1 MRKILYLISIV
12 IIVLEFTACVPA
24 KLFQDTKARMNR
36 LRDDST
42 ACANQSSTVSAQ
54 IAALNKSIANMKD
67 QISNLEADTAQTG
80 LQYRKMLA
88 SNTTLNGL
96 YEDVIKQNKDLL
108 NTSTNQTNELNQK
121 LNKEKEDLDKE
132 QLQLGQL
139 QETLNAK
146 QKNIDSLSTAV
157 AQREQKLH
165 HLQQMLAEKDST
177 MNALKKNITDA
188 LTDFSAS
195 DLSVYN
201 KDGNIYVSL
210 SDQLLFKSG
219 STTVDPKG
227 QKAIKQLATVLAKN
241 PDIDVMIQG
250 NTDNVPLSGT
260 GFMKDNWD
268 LSVLRATSVIRIL
281 TADGNVDQK
290 RITASGRGENYPVAD
305 NSSPEGRKQNRRT
318 DIILTPKYDK
328 IMKAL
333 GGGN

>member
-1 MRKILYLISIV
+1 MKNILHLAGLALL
-12 IIVLEFTACVPA
+12 LELAACVPA
-24 KLFQDTKARMNR
+24 KMFQDTKARMDR
-36 LRDDST
+36 LKQDSI
-42 ACANQSSTVSAQ
+42 ACANQSVTVMAQ
-54 IAALNKSIANMKD
+54 ITALNKSIANMKD
-67 QISNLEADTAQTG
+67 QIANLMADTAQNG
-80 LQYRKMLA
+80 IEYRKMLA

-108 NTSTNQTNELNQK
+108 NASTNQTNELTQK
-121 LNKEKEDLDKE
+121 LNKEKEDLDAQQAQLS
-132 QLQLGQL
+132 QLQAS
-139 QETLNAK
+139 LNAK
-146 QKNIDSLSTAV
+146 QKNIDSLSAAV
-157 AQREQKLH
+157 AQREQKMEQ
-165 HLQQMLAEKDST
+165 LQRMLSEKDST

-188 LTDFSAS
+188 LTDFSSS

-227 QKAIKQLATVLAKN
+227 QKAVKQLAAVLAKN

-250 NTDNVPLSGT
+250 NTDNVPLNGN
-260 GFMKDNWD
+260 GVMKDNWD

-281 TADGNVDQK
+281 TADGNVDEK
-290 RITASGRGENYPVAD
+290 RITASGRSEYFPVAD
-305 NSSPEGRKQNRRT
+305 NSTPDGRKQNRRT

-333 GGGN
+333 GRGN

>member
-1 MRKILYLISIV
+1 MKNTLYLAGIALL
-12 IIVLEFTACVPA
+12 LELTACVPA
-24 KLFQDTKARMNR
+24 KLFQDTKARMDR
-36 LRDDST
+36 LKQDSI
-42 ACANQSSTVSAQ
+42 ACANQSATVMAQ
-54 IAALNKSIANMKD
+54 ITALNKSISTMKD
-67 QISNLEADTAQTG
+67 QIRDLEADTAQSG
-80 LQYRKMLA
+80 IEYRKMLA

-108 NTSTNQTNELNQK
+108 TTSTNQTNELNQK
-121 LNKEKEDLDKE
+121 LEKEKQDLDAE
-132 QLQLGQL
+132 QAQLSQL
-139 QETLNAK
+139 EISLNAK
-146 QKNIDSLSTAV
+146 QKNIDSLSAAV
-157 AQREQKLH
+157 AQREQKEH
-165 HLQQMLAEKDST
+165 ELQKMLTEKDST

-195 DLSVYN
+195 DLTVYN

-227 QKAIKQLATVLAKN
+227 QKAIKQLAAVLAKN

-250 NTDNVPLSGT
+250 NTDNVPLNGSGE
-260 GFMKDNWD
+260 MKDNWD

-281 TADGNVDQK
+281 TADGNVDEK
-290 RITASGRGENYPVAD
+290 RITASGRSEYYPVAD
-305 NSSPEGRKQNRRT
+305 NGTPEGRKQNRRT

-333 GGGN
+333 GGN